1 MALDEVISVLSWIEL
16 FFLVLVLDNEV
27 REDSKKKKKI

>member
-1 MALDEVISVLSWIEL
+1 MALDEVILVLSWIEL